1 MKIKNVIIPV
11 LLVLGAVYLYGVY
24 KQHENGE
31 LARSAVEYA
40 NEAARS
46 IQSNYR

>member
-1 MKIKNVIIPV
+1 MKIQNVIIPV
-11 LLVLGAVYLYGVY
+11 LLVVGAVYLYGVY

-31 LARSAVEYA
+31 RARSTVEYA

-46 IQSNYR
+46 VQSKYR